1 MGAQAL
7 RLAEGEQGMRY
18 FVPIYLT
25 IGALVG
31 AFFWFVLSQGIKES
45 DRSPDVRAAMAGL
58 ERAMSGLPGGV
69 LTLIMLVGACWPLV
83 AALYVRDVIGK
94 LGKR

>member
-31 AFFWFVLSQGIKES
+31 AFFWFVISQGIKES
-45 DRSPDVRAAMAGL
+45 DRSPDTRAAMAGL
-58 ERAMSGLPGGV
+58 ERAVTGFPGGV
-69 LTLIMLVGACWPLV
+69 LTLIMFAGVCWPVV
-83 AALYVRDVIGK
+83 AVLYVRSMIGK